1 MSYTGSGKTVISPV
15 TSLTKRSQPN
25 KGKGV
30 LLHLLP
36 LNELI
41 KEKTNKSELRAGYIL
56 IGGQAKMQS
65 EPGEG
70 EGEGEEKRECDVNF
84 SLGDIEQ
91 GNINIIF
98 AHPES
103 LSSAKGSK
111 ILEALQN

>member
-1 MSYTGSGKTVISPV
+1 MFAPTQDWTEALATAEEK
-15 TSLTKRSQPN
+15 LK
-25 KGKGV
+25 
-30 LLHLLP
+30 LP
-36 LNELI
+36 
-41 KEKTNKSELRAGYIL
+41 
-56 IGGQAKMQS
+56 
-65 EPGEG
+65 
-70 EGEGEEKRECDVNF
+70 KRECDVNF